1 MKKLYLFLLVNI
13 FISSIIAIRYFGV
26 SGSSFTWD
34 GSLFAFIA
42 VLGHFFSIYLLF
54 FVLSIPFLWMSKK
67 LTNICLALI
76 FSLLQIVL
84 YIDTIVFQQY
94 RFHINESVLSMVLSG
109 QVVDFSIPTYVLMF
123 LLIFGFCGIE
133 YLILYLFDKKFNHKT
148 IRPKILIIPTVF
160 LASCLVISHLIHMV
174 AFYYAYSPIMVIKE
188 YIPLYRPFTSKKI
201 MGYFDKSG
209 QHKVLIER
217 DSQHATIYYPKK
229 DLMINPD
236 NQVTPNIM
244 FIVLDS
250 WRYDTFSPD
259 ISPNTYRFVKQ
270 NDGIIFNNHYSTGNA
285 TRTGIFGLFYGIPGT
300 YWDSFIRNRIPS
312 LFITTLQK
320 ENYNIGI
327 FTSAKITSPEFD
339 RTAFLTIKNLR
350 ISSKDGLASSRDKQI
365 TDDWL
370 NWYESRDKS
379 NPSFSFLFFDAPH
392 AYDFPKDFDV
402 KFKPVGDLNYMTLNN
417 NTDPVPI
424 FNRYKQSVYYDDYL
438 LQKVYDEL
446 KQSGSLDN
454 TLIIITGDHSQE
466 MNDNKLGF
474 WGHNGN
480 YTDAQTKVPF
490 IIVGAKDLQHISD
503 NINKFTSHEDVV
515 PSIMRHY
522 LHVKNDI
529 TDYSIGYDLF
539 SPIMDRDWLLM
550 SNYSSYAVRTKD
562 NIYFVN
568 RLGISH
574 YLDAHN
580 NEVNETPNYNL
591 INAAMNNMR
600 YFFQADK

>member
-13 FISSIIAIRYFGV
+13 SISSIIAIRYFWV
-26 SGSSFTWD
+26 PGSSFTWD

-42 VLGHFFSIYLLF
+42 VLGHFFSAYLLI
-54 FVLSIPFLWMSKK
+54 FVLSIPILWINKK
-67 LTNICLALI
+67 ITNICLALI

-94 RFHINESVLSMVLSG
+94 RFHISESVLSMVFSG
-109 QVVDFSIPTYVLMF
+109 QVVDFSAMTYLLIS
-123 LLIFGFCGIE
+123 LLIFVCFATE
-133 YLILYLFDKKFNHKT
+133 YLVLYLLDKKFNHKT
-148 IRPKILIIPTVF
+148 IRPNILIIPTVF
-160 LASCLVISHLIHMV
+160 LVSCLVISHLIHMI
-174 AFYYAYSPIMVIKE
+174 AFYYAYSPIMVVKE

-209 QHKVLIER
+209 QRKVLIEM
-217 DSQHATIYYPKK
+217 DNQHASIYYPKK

-236 NQVTPNIM
+236 NQATPNIM

-250 WRYDTFSPD
+250 WRYDSFSPD

-270 NDGIIFNNHYSTGNA
+270 NDSIIFNNHYSTGNA

-300 YWDSFIRNRIPS
+300 YWDAFLRNRIPS

-327 FTSAKITSPEFD
+327 FTSAKVTAPEFD

-350 ISSKDGLASSRDKQI
+350 ISSRDGKASSRDKQL
-365 TDDWL
+365 TEDWL
-370 NWYESRDKS
+370 NWYKTRDQSK
-379 NPSFSFLFFDAPH
+379 PSFSFLFFDAPH
-392 AYDFPKDFDV
+392 AYDFPNNFDI
-402 KFKPVGDLNYMTLNN
+402 KFQPVGELNYMTLSND
-417 NTDPVPI
+417 TDPVPI

-490 IIVGAKDLQHISD
+490 IIVGAKDLQHMSD

-515 PSIMRHY
+515 PTIMRNY
-522 LHVKNDI
+522 LHVENDI
-529 TDYSIGYDLF
+529 SDYSTGYDLF
-539 SPIMDRDWLLM
+539 SPILNRDWLLM

-574 YLDAHN
+574 YFDAYN

-591 INAAMNNMR
+591 IHAAMNNMR
-600 YFFQADK
+600 YFFQTEQ